1 MSVGRAMLLAGA
13 YCESVRLRSRRGSSC
28 DPGVC
33 GTRAVIWGFVA
44 LGVDSLLDRVRDS
57 NFLVGLTWGEGLELE
72 PGGVWVSDR
81 TGW

>member
-1 MSVGRAMLLAGA
+1 MSVGCAVFLVGA
-13 YCESVRLRSRRGSSC
+13 FVRVGRLRSRRG
-28 DPGVC
+28 GF
-33 GTRAVIWGFVA
+33 GGFVA
-44 LGVDSLLDRVRDS
+44 LGVDSMLDRVRDS